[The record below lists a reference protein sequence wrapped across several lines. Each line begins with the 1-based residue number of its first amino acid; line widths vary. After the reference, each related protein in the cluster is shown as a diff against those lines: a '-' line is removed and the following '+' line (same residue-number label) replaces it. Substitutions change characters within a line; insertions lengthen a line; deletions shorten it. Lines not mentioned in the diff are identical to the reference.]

1 MATTSQKQTKTTEQT
16 TEQTPQETKTMNN
29 QTPQNPQTS
38 TIPYSDYDLRN
49 EAIKSQAV
57 KDAFSDARMYLECYD
72 SHFEA
77 LKNTGITNLLQSKIQ
92 EQNDQLK
99 ERDNQ
104 DFLLMNPDEIM
115 TRMKNLQQT
124 LALPSQSNCR
134 YLPQSLGTIM
144 MI

>member
-1 MATTSQKQTKTTEQT
+1 MATTSQKTTNKTEQT
-16 TEQTPQETKTMNN
+16 TNNQEETMNPKA
-29 QTPQNPQTS
+29 QQNPQTS
-38 TIPYSDYDLRN
+38 TTPYSDYDLRN

-77 LKNTGITNLLQSKIQ
+77 LKNTGITNLLQSKIS
-92 EQNDQLK
+92 EQNQQLK
-99 ERDNQ
+99 ERENQ
-104 DFLLMNPDEIM
+104 DFLLMNPEEIM
-115 TRMKNLQQT
+115 QRMKNLQQT

-134 YLPQSLGTIM
+134 YLPQNLGTIM

>member
-1 MATTSQKQTKTTEQT
+1 MATQSQKQPKTTEQT
-16 TEQTPQETKTMNN
+16 DNQTPIEQQQTNN

-38 TIPYSDYDLRN
+38 MTPFSEYELRN

-77 LKNTGITNLLQSKIQ
+77 LKNTGITNLLQSKIS
-92 EQNDQLK
+92 EQNQQLK
-99 ERDNQ
+99 ERENQ
-104 DFLLMNPDEIM
+104 DFLLMNPEEIM
-115 TRMKNLQQT
+115 QRMKNLKQT

>member
-1 MATTSQKQTKTTEQT
+1 MATQSNKTTNKTEQT
-16 TEQTPQETKTMNN
+16 TTKEPQEMNN
-29 QTPQNPQTS
+29 QTPQNSQTS
-38 TIPYSDYDLRN
+38 TTHYSDYDLRN

-77 LKNTGITNLLQSKIQ
+77 LKNTGITNLLQSKIS
-92 EQNDQLK
+92 EQNQQLK
-99 ERDNQ
+99 ERENQ
-104 DFLLMNPDEIM
+104 DFLLMNPEEIM
-115 TRMKNLQQT
+115 QRMKNLKQT

>member
-1 MATTSQKQTKTTEQT
+1 MATTSQKTTNKTEQT
-16 TEQTPQETKTMNN
+16 TNNQEETMNPKA
-29 QTPQNPQTS
+29 QQNPQTS

-134 YLPQSLGTIM
+134 YLPQNLGTIM

>member
-1 MATTSQKQTKTTEQT
+1 MATTSQKTNKTEAQNTNN
-16 TEQTPQETKTMNN
+16 QEENMSPKTQQNN
-29 QTPQNPQTS
+29 QTS
-38 TIPYSDYDLRN
+38 TTHYSDYDLRN

-77 LKNTGITNLLQSKIQ
+77 LKNTGITNLLQSKIS
-92 EQNDQLK
+92 EQNQQLK
-99 ERDNQ
+99 ERENQ
-104 DFLLMNPDEIM
+104 DFLLMNPEEIM
-115 TRMKNLQQT
+115 QRMKNLKQT

>member
-1 MATTSQKQTKTTEQT
+1 MATTSQKTTNKTEQT
-16 TEQTPQETKTMNN
+16 TNNQEETMNPKA
-29 QTPQNPQTS
+29 QQNPQTS

-92 EQNDQLK
+92 EQNQQLK

-104 DFLLMNPDEIM
+104 DFLLMNPEEIM
-115 TRMKNLQQT
+115 QRMKNLKQT

>member
-1 MATTSQKQTKTTEQT
+1 MATKSTKTTEQT
-16 TEQTPQETKTMNN
+16 TEETTQQDKTMN
-29 QTPQNPQTS
+29 QKTPQNNQTS
-38 TIPYSDYDLRN
+38 TTPYSDYDLRN

-77 LKNTGITNLLQSKIQ
+77 LKNTGITNLLQSKIS
-92 EQNDQLK
+92 EQNQQLK
-99 ERDNQ
+99 ERENQ
-104 DFLLMNPDEIM
+104 DFLLMNPEEIM
-115 TRMKNLQQT
+115 QRMKNLQQT

-134 YLPQSLGTIM
+134 YLPQNLGTIM

>member
-1 MATTSQKQTKTTEQT
+1 MATQSSKTTNKTEQT
-16 TEQTPQETKTMNN
+16 TTKEPQEMNN
-29 QTPQNPQTS
+29 QTPQNSQTS
-38 TIPYSDYDLRN
+38 TTHYSDYDLRN

-92 EQNDQLK
+92 EQNNQLK
-99 ERDNQ
+99 ERENQ
-104 DFLLMNPDEIM
+104 DFLLMNPEEIM
-115 TRMKNLQQT
+115 QRMKNLQQS